1 MELKDL
7 FELLE
12 KFEDSSLTELR
23 LETEGSSVVL
33 KRGGNSGVPIA
44 YTQQPQAMA
53 PAWPQ
58 GPGPQP
64 AWSEAGGGQQP
75 HTSAAAESEAG
86 ADLDVEYVTS
96 PIVATFYR
104 SPAPDAPPF
113 VDEGSRVKS
122 GDTLCVLEAMKVM
135 NELEAEFDLEVVRVL
150 VQNGEM
156 VEYGTPIFEVKRL

>member
-7 FELLE
+7 FELVD

-23 LETEGSSVVL
+23 IKTEDSSVVL
-33 KRGGNSGVPIA
+33 KRGGE
-44 YTQQPQAMA
+44 PQLPA
-53 PAWPQ
+53 PAAPQ
-58 GPGPQP
+58 QQAAQP
-64 AWSEAGGGQQP
+64 ASGQAPASAHPSHAGGPEVDGGG
-75 HTSAAAESEAG
+75 AG
-86 ADLDVEYVTS
+86 AEDIEYITS

-113 VDEGSRVKS
+113 VDVGSRAGV
-122 GDTLCVLEAMKVM
+122 GDALCVLEAMKVM
-135 NELEAEFDLEVVRVL
+135 NELEAEFDLEIVRIL

>member
-7 FELLE
+7 FELVD

-23 LETEGSSVVL
+23 IKTEDSSVVL
-33 KRGGNSGVPIA
+33 KRGGQDPAPAPAAPPQQPAAN
-44 YTQQPQAMA
+44 QPQASA
-53 PAWPQ
+53 
-58 GPGPQP
+58 QP
-64 AWSEAGGGQQP
+64 SHAGGPEVEVGG
-75 HTSAAAESEAG
+75 AG
-86 ADLDVEYVTS
+86 AEDIEYITS

-113 VDEGSRVKS
+113 VDEGTRVAT
-122 GDTLCVLEAMKVM
+122 GDALCVLEAMKVM
-135 NELEAEFDLEVVRVL
+135 NELEAEFDLEIVRIL

>member
-7 FELLE
+7 FELVD

-23 LETEGSSVVL
+23 IKTEDSSVVL
-33 KRGGNSGVPIA
+33 KRGGEDQTPA
-44 YTQQPQAMA
+44 PAAPQQPV
-53 PAWPQ
+53 
-58 GPGPQP
+58 QP
-64 AWSEAGGGQQP
+64 AAGQPAASAQSSHAGGGDVDG
-75 HTSAAAESEAG
+75 SGAG
-86 ADLDVEYVTS
+86 AEDIEYITS

-113 VDEGSRVKS
+113 VDEGTRVAT
-122 GDTLCVLEAMKVM
+122 GDVLCVLEAMKVM
-135 NELEAEFDLEVVRVL
+135 NELEAEFDLEIVRIL

>member
-7 FELLE
+7 FELVD

-23 LETEGSSVVL
+23 IKTEDSSVVL
-33 KRGGNSGVPIA
+33 RRGGEPQMPPPA
-44 YTQQPQAMA
+44 APQQPQPVQPASGQA
-53 PAWPQ
+53 PASA
-58 GPGPQP
+58 QP
-64 AWSEAGGGQQP
+64 SHAGGPEVEGGG
-75 HTSAAAESEAG
+75 AG
-86 ADLDVEYVTS
+86 AEDIEYITS

-113 VDEGSRVKS
+113 VDEGTRVS
-122 GDTLCVLEAMKVM
+122 TGDTLCVLEAMKVM
-135 NELEAEFDLEVVRVL
+135 NELEAEFDLEIVRIL